1 MQGGGGARGRR
12 PHSRGY
18 GSWRAKAVLMAC
30 CQPATAVGRERG
42 PENAGAA
49 AALPPQALAQ
59 QRQNARSGPPA
70 AGGIHAIERKLE

>member
-30 CQPATAVGRERG
+30 CRPATAAGRERG

-49 AALPPQALAQ
+49 AALPPQAFASKQPTDRNGL
-59 QRQNARSGPPA
+59 PA
-70 AGGIHAIERKLE
+70 AGGIHAIERKLV